1 LEDKSAEITVQMDG
15 EYQSFTQPKYGTV
28 TINPD
33 GTFSYKPND
42 NFFGKDSF
50 FVNVKNPD
58 GSITKIPVTID
69 VEEVNDAPEAE
80 DMLIGTPENVPVE
93 GFFKA
98 TDIDGDQLTY
108 EFVGTDNPLVFV
120 TENGGKL
127 TI

>member
-1 LEDKSAEITVQMDG
+1 DFTIIADDGTNQEAIEVEIAGTQNFDTLEDKSAEITVQMDG

-80 DMLIGTPENVPVE
+80 DMLIGTPENVPV
-93 GFFKA
+93 
-98 TDIDGDQLTY
+98 
-108 EFVGTDNPLVFV
+108 
-120 TENGGKL
+120 
-127 TI
+127 